1 MFSVKEGKHS
11 QDKVIPT
18 TKHLKKE
25 RSFLLLQDLYGV
37 NGHWPCRRFS
47 SLVSVLFYQIE
58 LCSSSFSYLCSIS
71 KVEIRVSLL
80 VISLFFWLLFP
91 CWSI

>member
-37 NGHWPCRRFS
+37 NGH
-47 SLVSVLFYQIE
+47 
-58 LCSSSFSYLCSIS
+58 
-71 KVEIRVSLL
+71 
-80 VISLFFWLLFP
+80 
-91 CWSI
+91 